1 MDYKMAIGLREWN
14 ESEKNESEKLNVLH
28 FTFSLSNP
36 FPLIGR
42 QLHLTREL
50 DWWNLLV
57 VKEATA

>member
-1 MDYKMAIGLREWN
+1 MDYKMAIGLRELN

-42 QLHLTREL
+42 
-50 DWWNLLV
+50 
-57 VKEATA
+57 